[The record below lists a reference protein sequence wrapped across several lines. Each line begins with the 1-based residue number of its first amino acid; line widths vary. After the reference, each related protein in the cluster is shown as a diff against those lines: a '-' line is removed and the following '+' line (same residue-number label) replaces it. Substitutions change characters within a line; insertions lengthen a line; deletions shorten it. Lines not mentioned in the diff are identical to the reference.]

1 MIYPVLYAIACIGF
15 AAYNNDLIRD
25 GKRIYHAI
33 NGAIHLTAA
42 ILIGYFTNWQYGLA
56 VLFIAKLFFDTSLNL
71 MRGLSI
77 DYISPEVKAYKNW
90 KVAIQKGK
98 FTDWLEYKL
107 FKGNGIIPKILYA
120 LIIVILLTC

>member
-1 MIYPVLYAIACIGF
+1 MIWLLLYAIACIGL

-56 VLFIAKLFFDTSLNL
+56 VLFIARLVFDTSLNL
-71 MRGLSI
+71 FRGLGIGYVSPKPKSI
-77 DYISPEVKAYKNW
+77 VDRIEKWAFKN
-90 KVAIQKGK
+90 
-98 FTDWLEYKL
+98 
-107 FKGNGIIPKILYA
+107 NGIVPKILYA
-120 LIIVILLTC
+120 FIIVILLSC

>member
-1 MIYPVLYAIACIGF
+1 MIWLLLYAIACIGL

-56 VLFIAKLFFDTSLNL
+56 VLFIARLFFDVSLNL
-71 MRGLSI
+71 MRGLAI
-77 DYISPEVKAYKNW
+77 DYVSPKPKSIVDRIEKWAFKN
-90 KVAIQKGK
+90 
-98 FTDWLEYKL
+98 
-107 FKGNGIIPKILYA
+107 NGLVPKILYA
-120 LIIVILLTC
+120 FIIVILLTC